1 MSEPP
6 SYGTRLSGALCPLL
20 VPYKATLVNCLWGR
34 VYAWACVNYQ
44 SNEKESAH
52 MYFLMID
59 VRMSTRSL
67 KLDGNV
73 LQAARTSVT
82 IPEAKERECLF
93 LLLRERKRV
102 CAGVRA

>member
-20 VPYKATLVNCLWGR
+20 VPHKTTLVSCLWR
-34 VYAWACVNYQ
+34 RIYAWVCVNYQ
-44 SNEKESAH
+44 SNEKENAH
-52 MYFLMID
+52 IYFLMID

-73 LQAARTSVT
+73 LQGARTSVT
-82 IPEAKERECLF
+82 IFEAKERECLF

-102 CAGVRA
+102 RSGVRA